1 MESTCFASM
10 PSSTLS
16 ALGASF
22 ASSSRRSHL
31 VNYMYSSLEIAWQP
45 QANLAEEK
53 HR

>member
-22 ASSSRRSHL
+22 ASSRRSHL
-31 VNYMYSSLEIAWQP
+31 VNYMYSSLDIAWQP